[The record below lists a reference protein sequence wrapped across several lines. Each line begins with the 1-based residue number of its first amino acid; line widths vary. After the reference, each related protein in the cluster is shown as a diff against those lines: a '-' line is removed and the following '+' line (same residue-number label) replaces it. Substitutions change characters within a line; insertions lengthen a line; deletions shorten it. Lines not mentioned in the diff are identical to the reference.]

1 MDPLVRIA
9 VPLEPRRPAQ
19 RSGVR
24 ATAPVTAAAEIER
37 RTEGNDAVASHF
49 RRDEP
54 AVCLALSEDAALPAG
69 ISPVVADSDDDAP
82 PRPGALIDRLA

>member
-9 VPLEPRRPAQ
+9 VPQEPRRPAQ
-19 RSGVR
+19 RAGLR

-37 RTEGNDAVASHF
+37 RAEGNEAVAPHF

-54 AVCLALSEDAALPAG
+54 AVRLDLSEDAALPAG
-69 ISPVVADSDDDAP
+69 MPPIVADSDDDAL

>member
-9 VPLEPRRPAQ
+9 VPPRRPAQ
-19 RSGVR
+19 RTGVR

-54 AVCLALSEDAALPAG
+54 AVRLDLSEEVAVPAEIPA
-69 ISPVVADSDDDAP
+69 ISTTAVEDGAP
-82 PRPGALIDRLA
+82 SRPGALIDRLA